1 MTAALI
7 SALIC
12 AVALLVV
19 TAYSIMG
26 SAPLLVL
33 NHDTP
38 LDARFIRNFFNTYY
52 LAVMVTASATA
63 ISYAL
68 AERAVF
74 AVGAAALVFLAVIL
88 RKTMTAKMDQLGTH
102 IQVSGPEAIQSFRR
116 AHLSALLIN
125 VAQLVLIV
133 WSLTTLSLK

>member
-1 MTAALI
+1 MTAAFI
-7 SALIC
+7 SALVC
-12 AVALLVV
+12 TVALLVV

-38 LDARFIRNFFNTYY
+38 LDARFIRSFFNTYY
-52 LAVMVTASATA
+52 LAVMITASATA

-68 AERAVF
+68 AERPAF
-74 AVGAAALVFLAVIL
+74 AVGAAALALLAAFL
-88 RKTMTAKMDQLGTH
+88 RKKMTAKMDQLGTH
-102 IQVSGPEAIQSFRR
+102 IQVSGPDAIQSFRQT
-116 AHLSALLIN
+116 HVSALLIN